1 MSTGSSGW
9 LVRMKPRPEARLRVF
24 CVPYAGVGPSAYRRW
39 SDAMPRDIEVGAVH
53 LPGREGRLREPAF
66 TRIEPLVDAVA
77 AGLRPYLDRPYAL
90 FGHSMGALVAFE
102 LARRFREEGWG
113 EPTRLFVSGR
123 RAAHLPPR
131 HPAIAHLP
139 DSEFIEEIRRRY
151 NGIPDEVLRH
161 SDLLALLLPGLRAD
175 LTLIEAHDHRPGHPL
190 ECPISA
196 YGGVADAE
204 ATQAELVG
212 WREHTR
218 GALSVRMF
226 PGGHFFVQSAH
237 EELVRSVKAELATD
251 MDSARVSEGRA

>member
-1 MSTGSSGW
+1 M
-9 LVRMKPRPEARLRVF
+9 PPE
-24 CVPYAGVGPSAYRRW
+24 
-39 SDAMPRDIEVGAVH
+39 IEVGAIH

-66 TRIEPLVDAVA
+66 TRIEPLVDEVA

-113 EPTRLFVSGR
+113 EPTHLFVSGR

-139 DSEFIEEIRRRY
+139 DAEFVEEIGRRY

-161 SDLLALLLPGLRAD
+161 PDLLALLLPGLRAD
-175 LTLIEAHDHRPGHPL
+175 LTLIEAYGHRPGNPL
-190 ECPISA
+190 ECSISA
-196 YGGVADAE
+196 YGGIADPE
-204 ATQAELVG
+204 ATPAELVG
-212 WREHTR
+212 WRQHTR

-237 EELVRSVKAELATD
+237 EELVRSVRVELTAD
-251 MDSARVSEGRA
+251 GAGVPEGRA